1 MLLNENFC
9 ETCMPKLSIKDVYDI
24 DRRSSLYQVDGVLGQ
39 IVEFIMNYSMPT
51 ELLHCTYVPAAIAND
66 IEMNFGVLSSNP
78 ITCEYNPFI
87 TDHYAPEIIHFDL
100 HIGHYPYTIRLIPKD
115 EFA

>member
-1 MLLNENFC
+1 MLLDENFC
-9 ETCMPKLSIKDVYDI
+9 ETCTPKLTIKDVYEI
-24 DRRSSLYQVDGVLGQ
+24 KVGIGAVFFGSTPDRILD
-39 IVEFIMNYSMPT
+39 FISNYPMPT

-87 TDHYAPEIIHFDL
+87 TDHYAPEIIHFDIR
-100 HIGHYPYTIRLIPKD
+100 IGHYPYSIRLIPKD